1 MDKSA
6 GNFSKKHCIV
16 WVGII
21 MTPGSEAPNKNGCLE
36 GQKAGINEISFYQNR
51 FLEKLATLS
60 QMVSFMPM
68 FL

>member
-1 MDKSA
+1 
-6 GNFSKKHCIV
+6 
-16 WVGII
+16 